1 MYVYILTYVGASN
14 LRIAVVTNTTVT
26 IQWNP
31 ANSPSGCG
39 PVLYYIVTITSL
51 IDTKNRNPIVVWG
64 PTAEFSDLING
75 IDYSISVVAVNRAG
89 TGSSSM
95 ITVTTLTGNEGKI
108 IMFNVHKLYYHIY
121 ICPWLRGGLEAS
133 KH

>member
-39 PVLYYIVTITSL
+39 PVLYYNVTITSS
-51 IDTKNRNPIVVWG
+51 IDTKNRNPIVVRG

-75 IDYSISVVAVNRAG
+75 TDYSISVVAVNRVG